1 MLTGHQTETVKNSP
15 FGPTHHGVGNYPE
28 AFFSVLS
35 SDIFGLNLT
44 SYLII
49 CLQVLFGMFVI
60 AIACDQF
67 EAIFSDETLVRFFK
81 EVLARRDALDEEVSG
96 DLAVTGV
103 QLADG
108 DPGDLDA
115 SQHGGLSA

>member
-1 MLTGHQTETVKNSP
+1 M
-15 FGPTHHGVGNYPE
+15 
-28 AFFSVLS
+28 
-35 SDIFGLNLT
+35 
-44 SYLII
+44 
-49 CLQVLFGMFVI
+49 
-60 AIACDQF
+60 
-67 EAIFSDETLVRFFK
+67 RFFK